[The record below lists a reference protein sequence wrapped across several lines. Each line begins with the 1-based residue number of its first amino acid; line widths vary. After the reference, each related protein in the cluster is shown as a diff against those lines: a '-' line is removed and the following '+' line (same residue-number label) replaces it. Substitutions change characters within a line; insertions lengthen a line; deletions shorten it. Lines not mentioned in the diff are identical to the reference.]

1 MSYWYIVNRQ
11 PICPIC
17 KQKITEH
24 TEFQDKICKMITIK
38 QFANNCPGFDVQ
50 FRPFFEDQKL
60 CSDFYNDRHPDRS
73 VTHVGKL

>member
-11 PICPIC
+11 RICPIC

-24 TEFQDKICKMITIK
+24 TELQDKICEMITVK

-50 FRPFFEDQKL
+50 FRPFFED
-60 CSDFYNDRHPDRS
+60 
-73 VTHVGKL
+73 